1 MIFRIFTSFAIH
13 VFTSYL
19 CQGQE
24 SGGDPFFGG
33 DMNDFMPP
41 FATEPEPPSDAVLS
55 AIESCGEVIDAHLHE
70 SLFFST
76 ADALISEM
84 DRGFV
89 SRGVL
94 MAVYGAKASP
104 FSDDPNTSVQ
114 QFAEESDGRIYGL
127 VSLNTTAQNW
137 TEEIRVKELNRLA
150 TFLEKPGVVG
160 AKVAPPHT
168 CLELG
173 SQTMRDIVDTISKSS
188 RKLLYI
194 HVGTTPFCGPFGLI
208 TSGMIG
214 CCGREYVDPRY
225 LEILIAQ
232 HTDTT
237 FVLLHAGHDFL
248 GEDSEYYYDNKM
260 VDYSIQ
266 VAREYPNVYLEISAF
281 LKQPRANVT
290 MQKIV
295 DGGLMHRIIYGS
307 DVNHFPGEML
317 PYLELTI
324 PAMVDAGF
332 TEEAMCSTLRGN
344 AISVFGLREGESQS
358 PTIEPTTMPGGEDT
372 SAAFLVKPFSV
383 GGLLF
388 ALLLCLN

>member
-1 MIFRIFTSFAIH
+1 MFSMFASLALFIY
-13 VFTSYL
+13 V
-19 CQGQE
+19 CQAQE
-24 SGGDPFFGG
+24 NGADPFFGG

-41 FATEPEPPSDAVLS
+41 PASEPEPPSAAVLS

-84 DRGFV
+84 DRGSV

-94 MAVYGAKASP
+94 MAVYGAKPSP

-114 QFAEESDGRIYGL
+114 QFAEESGGRIYGL
-127 VSLNTTAQNW
+127 VSLNTTMRNW
-137 TEEIRVKELNRLA
+137 TEEIRDKELDRLA

-173 SQTMRDIVDTISKSS
+173 SQTMRDIVETVSKSS
-188 RKLLYI
+188 RKLLYT

-232 HTDTT
+232 HSDTI

-248 GEDSEYYYDNKM
+248 EEDSEYYYDNKM

-266 VAREYPNVYLEISAF
+266 VASAYPNVYLEISAF
-281 LKQPRANVT
+281 LKQRRASET

-295 DGGLMHRIIYGS
+295 NGGLMDRVVYGS
-307 DVNHFPGEML
+307 DVNHFPVEML

-332 TEEAMCSTLRGN
+332 TEEAICSTLRGN
-344 AISVFGLREGESQS
+344 AISVFGLPDDDGSQS
-358 PTIEPTTMPGGEDT
+358 PTPEPTTSPGGGGT
-372 SAAFLVKPFSV
+372 SPAFFMKPIAMGS
-383 GGLLF
+383 LLF
-388 ALLLCLN
+388 TLLLCLH